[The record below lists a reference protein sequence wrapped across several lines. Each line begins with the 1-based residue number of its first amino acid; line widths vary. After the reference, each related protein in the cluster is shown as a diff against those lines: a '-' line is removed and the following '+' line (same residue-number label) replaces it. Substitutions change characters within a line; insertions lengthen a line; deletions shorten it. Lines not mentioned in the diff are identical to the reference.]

1 MGNVEIANRKILL
14 LKVRAMT
21 GKEYYLALL
30 YKPKPGW
37 IIGVEMRG
45 DMKELWENPDL
56 LTPERC
62 NELEKERFYIYQVP
76 TYIRGAKKGTPKW
89 ESFTCRRGCKSL
101 REAVAWIKAEIVYNV
116 LTIIESEPDVL
127 GGADNE
133 GTPEQKG

>member
-14 LKVRAMT
+14 LKVRTMA
-21 GKEYYLALL
+21 GKVYFLALL

-37 IIGVEMRG
+37 IIGGNMRRN
-45 DMKELWENPDL
+45 MKELWGNPDL

-62 NELEKERFYIYQVP
+62 NELEEERFYIYQVP

-133 GTPEQKG
+133 GTPDKT